1 TAVASAFIFFGAQ
14 AQIVTPQ
21 PSPSGSVSSKVGLT
35 DVTVDYYRPK
45 VKGRQIFGAGDD
57 YLQPYGQT
65 WRTGAN
71 QGSVLTLSTDAMIAG
86 KEVKAGEYLIFTVPG
101 ENEWSF
107 MLYSDLSIGGNVAA
121 YKKENEVLSTTVKPT
136 KLGRSIETLTFLI
149 SDISEDNTSANIEM
163 MWDDVSIKV
172 PMKVN
177 FDQQVMADISAKTKV
192 NPANYV
198 QAANY
203 YYATGKDMEQAL
215 EWINMYLANENTKN
229 QFWNIHLKAQIL
241 AKMGKKK
248 EAIETAKR
256 SIEVAKANE
265 GGDFGYVKRNEEL
278 IASLK

>member
-1 TAVASAFIFFGAQ
+1 MFFGAQ